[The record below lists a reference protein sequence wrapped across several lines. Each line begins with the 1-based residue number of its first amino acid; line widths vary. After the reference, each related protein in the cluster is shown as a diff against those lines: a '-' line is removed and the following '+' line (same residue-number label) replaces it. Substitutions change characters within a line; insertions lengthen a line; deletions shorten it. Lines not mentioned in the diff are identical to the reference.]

1 MPSPIAYLTCELKGR
16 DFDSRLLIAAELLKL
31 GYYVVVG
38 QYWGLIFSAQTAPR
52 GCYLFKTANSIQVQA
67 MHKCAALG
75 HRVVAAD
82 EEALPW
88 TPALTP
94 AITDA
99 GTFDYCDAFM
109 ALNEGHKQALLQ
121 AFPKAK
127 GKIVVAGTARMDV
140 LRKTRT
146 ARPQGAPYILFN
158 TGFGFING
166 LWGDLEKAKQIYVAG
181 SNLDLT
187 VESHRRQIED
197 RFAYEEASLGETVAL
212 IDALLRKTGTGIVIR
227 PHPSERAE
235 YWEKKYAS
243 HPRVSVVKQSDPLT
257 WIQHA
262 QLVIHSDSAT
272 GLEAAMF
279 GVPCLNLSPRDAWA
293 ERLIIR
299 DANVTVANAVQAAET
314 VVQFLRGD
322 TPLQRKQT
330 QDLFP
335 AHAAKATARAIK
347 ALLPKPGAMSG
358 ITWDRLNRSALQREK
373 FSVSEDEARAAVQR
387 VFPMAGVGPKPMVVL
402 DDSVFALSPD

>member
-1 MPSPIAYLTCELKGR
+1 MLSPIAYLTCELKGR

-67 MHKCAALG
+67 MQKCAALG
-75 HRVVAAD
+75 HKVVAAD

-88 TPALTP
+88 APALTP

-99 GTFDYCDAFM
+99 GTFDYCDTFL
-109 ALNEGHKQALLQ
+109 ALNEGHKHALLQ

-140 LRKTRT
+140 LRKTKT
-146 ARPQGAPYILFN
+146 ARPQAAPYILFN

-187 VESHRRQIED
+187 VESHRRQVED
-197 RFAYEEASLGETVAL
+197 RIAYEEAALGETVAL
-212 IDALLRKTGTGIVIR
+212 IGALLRETETGMVIR
-227 PHPSERAE
+227 PHPSERAA
-235 YWEKKYAS
+235 YWEEKYAA

-262 QLVIHSDSAT
+262 MLVIHSDSAT
-272 GLEAAMF
+272 GLEAAML
-279 GVPCLNLSPRDAWA
+279 GVPCLNLSPQDAWA

-299 DANVTVANAVQAAET
+299 DANVTVTNAVQAAET
-314 VVQFLRGD
+314 VVQFLRGGA
-322 TPLQRKQT
+322 PLQRKPT

-335 AHAAKATARAIK
+335 AQAAKATARAMK

-358 ITWDRLNRSALQREK
+358 IT
-373 FSVSEDEARAAVQR
+373 
-387 VFPMAGVGPKPMVVL
+387 
-402 DDSVFALSPD
+402 